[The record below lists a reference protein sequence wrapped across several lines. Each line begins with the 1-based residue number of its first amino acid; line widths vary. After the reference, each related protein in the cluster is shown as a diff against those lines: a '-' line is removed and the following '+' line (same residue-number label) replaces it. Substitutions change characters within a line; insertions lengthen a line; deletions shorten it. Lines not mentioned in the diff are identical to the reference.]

1 MVEKNR
7 ACAVSFGAAKEA
19 INGWNA
25 CCARAGVQTAE
36 YRLAQRGLP
45 F

>member
-7 ACAVSFGAAKEA
+7 ACAVPSGAAKEA
-19 INGWNA
+19 IDGWNA